1 LDEEMAWLPDA
12 AAFDLEE
19 SDHSIHR
26 RTLRALVSMVGREFV
41 LKLLAFVGWIV
52 VARLLDTS
60 TFGLFAVSSFA
71 VNLFVV
77 VSEVGLGATFVRQQ
91 TVSARQMNSLFTY
104 QLAWVILI
112 GAVAVVVSPA
122 IQGLLGLP
130 QSGLL
135 VQALAVALVVIS
147 LRTVPCIIS
156 QRRLNYGPM
165 VLSDV
170 AAQIAYW
177 AAAFAAAVAG
187 MGAWSAV
194 AAVLAFG
201 VVGTTVL
208 YIRVGWRPALSF
220 DWKEVHS
227 KARFSLM
234 YQGQQGASL
243 LKYAML
249 PVLGGM
255 VGGADG
261 VGYVTWAHQVAVAPI
276 QLTQLVSRVSFP
288 ALARLQHRA
297 EAFANMSSEALKW
310 TCRLTFP
317 ACALIVGLGAQLI
330 DYVYGPKWT
339 PALLVLS
346 LFAIN
351 TAINAPVGVLMPA
364 LYSLNRGGRAFRILF
379 GMVAITWVV
388 GLLLVFAGVGL
399 PAPALGFLAGMLAAL
414 AGVLYEL
421 RDLGGL
427 KLLRPLWLP
436 AVTAVVGAV
445 LLQLLAPV
453 VVHGVIT
460 LAIVAALAGA
470 SMLLVNMWGDYGS
483 VLALLKSLWEQL
495 ATRGRLVVVA
505 SEQGMVTP
513 RPTTDD

>member
-26 RTLRALVSMVGREFV
+26 RTLRALLSMVGREFV
-41 LKLLAFVGWIV
+41 LKVLAFLGWIA
-52 VARLLDTS
+52 VARLLDAS

-77 VSEVGLGATFVRQQ
+77 VSEVGLGAAFVRQQ

-104 QLAWVILI
+104 QLAWAILI
-112 GAVAVVVSPA
+112 GGVAVAATPL
-122 IQGLLGLP
+122 IQSWLGLP

-135 VQALAVALVVIS
+135 VQALALALVVIS
-147 LRTVPCIIS
+147 LRTIPCIIS
-156 QRRLNYGPM
+156 QRKLDYGPM

-177 AAAFAAAVAG
+177 SAAFAAAIAG

-194 AAVLAFG
+194 AAVLAFA
-201 VVGTTVL
+201 VVGTAVL
-208 YIRVGWRPALSF
+208 YLRVGWRPSLSF
-220 DWKEVHS
+220 DWKEVHG

-249 PVLGGM
+249 PILGGM

-288 ALARLQHRA
+288 ALARLQHRS
-297 EAFANMSSEALKW
+297 EAFANMSSQALKW

-317 ACALIVGLGAQLI
+317 ACALLVGLGAQLV

-339 PALLVLS
+339 PALLALS

-351 TAINAPVGVLMPA
+351 TAVNAPVGVLMPA
-364 LYSLNRGGRAFRILF
+364 LYSLNRGERAFRILLA
-379 GMVAITWVV
+379 MVVVTWVA

-399 PAPALGFLAGMLAAL
+399 QAAALGFLAGMLVAL

-427 KLLRPLWLP
+427 SLLRPILLP
-436 AVTAVVGAV
+436 AATGVVGAV

-453 VVHGVIT
+453 VVHGLVT
-460 LAIVAALAGA
+460 LVMTAAVAGA
-470 SMLLVNMWGDYGS
+470 AMLLLNMWGDYGA
-483 VLALLKSLWEQL
+483 VLALLKSLREQVGS
-495 ATRGRLVVVA
+495 RNRWPVVA
-505 SEQGMVTP
+505 PENSMVAG
-513 RPTTDD
+513 RSTTDE